1 MPDRMTEDRVRQVAR
16 LARIQLSDGEVA
28 EFTGQIE
35 SVLEYV
41 GKLNELDTEGVEP
54 MAHALPVCNVLRD
67 DEPRPSLPPEQAVR
81 EAPDRDGTFF
91 RVPKVL
97 GDESGA

>member
-1 MPDRMTEDRVRQVAR
+1 MPDRMTEDRVRQVAK
-16 LARIQLSDGEVA
+16 LSRIHLSDDEVA
-28 EFTGQIE
+28 QFSGQIE

-41 GKLNELDTEGVEP
+41 GKLNELDTDGVEP
-54 MAHALPVCNVLRD
+54 MAHALPVRNVLRD
-67 DEPRPSLPPEQAVR
+67 DEPRESLPPDQAVR
-81 EAPDRDGTFF
+81 EAPDRDDTFF